1 MARFL
6 RYCLCVVVLVSPV
19 AFSASRTIV
28 VQPGELQPT
37 YSPGQD
43 PYAFS
48 DSRSWKEPVSTQ
60 TGSRVNV
67 PVTKTDKTG
76 WPKFRAGLKNA
87 FKRNPAAIIGNAV
100 VAGAVGAV
108 GWVMSDDNTKLQKKV
123 SDGQPVPTPTYGYD
137 YVAFPDVPDPACHSN
152 LYPDAETTNRCHQLN
167 SDLKDGRFT
176 FSMSNLAP
184 LTGASKGLYYIRT
197 QKWKYNGQV
206 IGTTGVTL
214 YARGNCAPPL
224 VLSASYTCVDPQGA
238 IFADLEDSDIDSLT
252 SSITDPADAA
262 AIAPD
267 VISSVPGSYD
277 YPDGTDFTGPASIQ
291 GEPVTTT
298 TQGPDGTTVTTST
311 PSYSFDYST
320 NPLSITTTT
329 NNTTTVYNNGTL
341 VSTTTST
348 NAGTVVDAPPT
359 TEAPEVPTDCEF
371 MPTVCEFIAWF
382 KTPTDM
388 PEPDM
393 PEPVDDDFQQ
403 TYSASFG
410 GACPAPR
417 TVHTD
422 NFGTLS
428 ISWQPI
434 CDLAFYI
441 KFLVIGGASLF
452 AAYIGLGISRGK
464 T

>member
-1 MARFL
+1 MARIL
-6 RYCLCVVVLVSPV
+6 RYCLCVVVLVSPL
-19 AFSASRTIV
+19 AFSATRTVV

-37 YSPGQD
+37 YSPGQN

-87 FKRNPAAIIGNAV
+87 LKVNPARVIVSGAV
-100 VAGAVGAV
+100 SAAVAGV
-108 GWVMSDDNTKLQKKV
+108 GWVMSPDNTRLQKQEQQV
-123 SDGQPVPTPTYGYD
+123 DGQQVGSSGQYDPAQICNYKTASETMGKVTLVNYRGVLYSVIVVPWNTIPSGYTFNNNCTQRHNG
-137 YVAFPDVPDPACHSN
+137 YAPDPINYNWPQSAHRVISVN
-152 LYPDAETTNRCHQLN
+152 DVQTLSTDLSDADLQAFVDSL
-167 SDLKDGRFT
+167 SDP
-176 FSMSNLAP
+176 NLA
-184 LTGASKGLYYIRT
+184 
-197 QKWKYNGQV
+197 
-206 IGTTGVTL
+206 
-214 YARGNCAPPL
+214 
-224 VLSASYTCVDPQGA
+224 
-238 IFADLEDSDIDSLT
+238 
-252 SSITDPADAA
+252 ADAA
-262 AIAPD
+262 PHVLDA
-267 VISSVPGSYD
+267 VPGSYD

-291 GEPVTTT
+291 GEPITTT

-348 NAGTVVDAPPT
+348 NAGTVVDSLPT

-382 KTPTDM
+382 KTPVDM
-388 PEPDM
+388 PEPDLPV
-393 PEPVDDDFQQ
+393 PEDDEFKQ

-410 GACPAPR
+410 GSCPAPR

-452 AAYIGLGISRGK
+452 AAYIGLGISRGNS
-464 T
+464 

>member
-37 YSPGQD
+37 YSPGQN

-87 FKRNPAAIIGNAV
+87 LKVNPARVIVSGAV
-100 VAGAVGAV
+100 SAAVAGV
-108 GWVMSDDNTKLQKKV
+108 GWVMSPDNTRLQKQQQQV
-123 SDGQPVPTPTYGYD
+123 DGQPVSGSGSFDPVQICQTLPASQTMGKITTVTFNGVLYAVYVGPHQTYPSGYAVTN
-137 YVAFPDVPDPACHSN
+137 YCTNRSLGYAPDSLGGYWPQSAQRVITVNDVETLSTD
-152 LYPDAETTNRCHQLN
+152 LSDAELQAFVDSL
-167 SDLKDGRFT
+167 SDP
-176 FSMSNLAP
+176 NLA
-184 LTGASKGLYYIRT
+184 
-197 QKWKYNGQV
+197 
-206 IGTTGVTL
+206 
-214 YARGNCAPPL
+214 
-224 VLSASYTCVDPQGA
+224 
-238 IFADLEDSDIDSLT
+238 
-252 SSITDPADAA
+252 ADAA
-262 AIAPD
+262 PHVLDA
-267 VISSVPGSYD
+267 VPGSYD

-291 GEPVTTT
+291 GDPITTT
-298 TQGPDGTTVTTST
+298 TEGPDGTTVTTST

-341 VSTTTST
+341 VSTTTTT
-348 NAGTVVDAPPT
+348 NGGTVVDAPSA

-382 KTPTDM
+382 KTPAPM

-410 GACPAPR
+410 GSCPAPR
-417 TVHTD
+417 TVQTD

-434 CDLAFYI
+434 CDLAAYI

>member
-6 RYCLCVVVLVSPV
+6 RYCLCVVVLVSPL
-19 AFSASRTIV
+19 AFSATRTVV

-37 YSPGQD
+37 YSPGQN

-60 TGSRVNV
+60 SGARVNV
-67 PVTKTDKTG
+67 PVKTDRKYG
-76 WPKFRAGLKNA
+76 WPSFRAGLKKA
-87 FKRNPAAIIGNAV
+87 LKLNPVRAAASAAV
-100 VAGAVGAV
+100 GAAVAGAGYVIDSATNQVVKPQSQVDGMPISGSGEFEPSRICFVKPASATMGKITQVTFGGVLYSVYVGPSGSAP
-108 GWVMSDDNTKLQKKV
+108 S
-123 SDGQPVPTPTYGYD
+123 GYTLNNNCTQS
-137 YVAFPDVPDPACHSN
+137 YN
-152 LYPDAETTNRCHQLN
+152 GYYPD
-167 SDLKDGRFT
+167 D
-176 FSMSNLAP
+176 
-184 LTGASKGLYYIRT
+184 KGLFPQSAHR
-197 QKWKYNGQV
+197 V
-206 IGTTGVTL
+206 ITINDVETL
-214 YARGNCAPPL
+214 DIP
-224 VLSASYTCVDPQGA
+224 ASD
-238 IFADLEDSDIDSLT
+238 ADLDL
-252 SSITDPADAA
+252 ITDRITNPADAVEA
-262 AIAPD
+262 VPHIVDVPVTFDGPD
-267 VISSVPGSYD
+267 
-277 YPDGTDFTGPASIQ
+277 DFDFSGPASIQ
-291 GEPVTTT
+291 GEPITTT

-348 NAGTVVDAPPT
+348 NAGTVVDAPPA

-382 KTPTDM
+382 KTPAPM

-393 PEPVDDDFQQ
+393 PEPVDDDFKQ

-422 NFGTLS
+422 NFGTLL

-452 AAYIGLGISRGK
+452 AAYIGLGISRGNS
-464 T
+464 